1 MKDDVLYWYTTSTG
15 VHVPV
20 KAGETKK
27 QALVNKINELNK
39 KSNKS
44 TKEER
49 AEQSVILKN
58 KREDLRE
65 KLRKGNFKE
74 EEYNDIKQK
83 IKELTEQK
91 KELDKDLNDED
102 LKNARHRLEEKEY
115 EKKEPKINKAE
126 EDKIYTKLVKEN
138 EKQLEKELKENLS
151 NIEKYE
157 EEYGIDE
164 QVIDE
169 MSSKVIEKIN
179 KLHDEG
185 NISDYVYENYID
197 NYNEKVSTIM
207 SEKGYEPYTHQ
218 SKTYYSML
226 PKAKKTYNEILNELD
241 ERNLKYKIS
250 KSWVPGELPSIYIE
264 DEEGNQF
271 RIANHYN
278 EKNQQFKAYSLKE
291 NKIYSTKDYINYKD
305 TILSDLDKWIKEN
318 NDNYISNKLK
328 NKTPKQK
335 VDIIKKANGGK

>member
-15 VHVPV
+15 IHIPV

-115 EKKEPKINKAE
+115 EEKQPKLDLKKE
-126 EDKIYTKLVKEN
+126 
-138 EKQLEKELKENLS
+138 EKQFNNLMKDEFDNIKKELSNELKNVEN
-151 NIEKYE
+151 YE
-157 EEYGIDE
+157 ENYGIEE
-164 QVIDE
+164 QVINE
-169 MSSKVIEKIN
+169 TKTKTMKKIENMYESGK
-179 KLHDEG
+179 
-185 NISDYVYENYID
+185 ISDYVYDRYIEKI
-197 NYNEKVSTIM
+197 NEETSNIM
-207 SEKGYEPYTHQ
+207 SEKGYEAYERNGK
-218 SKTYYSML
+218 SYYSML

-335 VDIIKKANGGK
+335 AKAIDKLNKE